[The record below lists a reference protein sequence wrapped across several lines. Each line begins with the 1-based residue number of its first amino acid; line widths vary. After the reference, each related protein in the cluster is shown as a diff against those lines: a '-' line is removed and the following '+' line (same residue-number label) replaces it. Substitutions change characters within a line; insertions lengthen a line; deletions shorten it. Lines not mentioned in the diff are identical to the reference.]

1 MDAGFPAQIGANFG
15 KYARMGSKQYVRLT
29 DYRGGDKQ
37 VNHVLM
43 NILAQAA
50 ADNDQTV
57 HAMKLIGAGLAMGLG
72 GIGPG
77 IGLGLGTLGA
87 VQAIGR
93 NPDAEGPVRTMAI
106 LGLGFAEAVA
116 IYALVVS
123 LVIIFV
129 A

>member
-1 MDAGFPAQIGANFG
+1 
-15 KYARMGSKQYVRLT
+15 
-29 DYRGGDKQ
+29 
-37 VNHVLM
+37 VNPVLM
-43 NILAQAA
+43 SIMQQAA
-50 ADNDQTV
+50 EDNELTV
-57 HAMKLIGAGLAMGLG
+57 RSMKLIAAGLAIGLG

-77 IGLGLGTLGA
+77 IGLGIGTWGA

-129 A
+129 G